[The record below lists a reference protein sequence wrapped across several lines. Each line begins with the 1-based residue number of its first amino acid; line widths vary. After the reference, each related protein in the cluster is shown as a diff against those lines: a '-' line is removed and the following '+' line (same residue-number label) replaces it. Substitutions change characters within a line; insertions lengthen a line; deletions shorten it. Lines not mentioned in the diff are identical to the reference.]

1 MLSLALAIIIID
13 TTLLNVSLSA
23 LVRDLDTNL
32 QSLQWVISAYS
43 LTLAALTV
51 TGGRLGDLFGR
62 KRMFMLGAILFAIG
76 SFIASI
82 STGIGTLLIGESIIE
97 GVGASL
103 MMPATASL
111 LVENFRGRDRAI
123 AFGIWGAIAA
133 GASAVGPILGGF
145 LTTNYSWRW
154 GFRINVFVVVV
165 LLVGSVLVREER
177 RDDRRG
183 SLDVVGVLLS
193 ALGLFLVVFGM
204 IESSTY
210 GWFRSRRPLSVGGT
224 TWDTGGFSIAFLS
237 ASAGVLVLVA
247 FFLWIA
253 RRAGAGRSPLVSLEL
268 FGNRQFMAGSATTGV
283 LTLAMTGVMFC
294 IPVFLQS
301 VRELDALH
309 TGLMLAPMSA
319 ALFIVSPVAAILS
332 RRFQARRLI
341 QTGVLIAATSLLFL
355 RGVLAVDM
363 PLWHLVP
370 VLTMYGI
377 GMGLVMAQIN
387 NVTLSAVDV
396 KQSGEAAGV
405 SNTFRQ
411 VGSSLG
417 SAAIGAVLL
426 SALIG
431 NLHQSVD
438 ADRTL
443 PASDRAAIN
452 HAIQYQPSELA
463 FSGDLAL
470 PGTTSGAAPRL
481 SQLRRAATTFAIR
494 RALLIAAAF
503 AFLALLVSFRLPRTT
518 LH

>member
-1 MLSLALAIIIID
+1 
-13 TTLLNVSLSA
+13 
-23 LVRDLDTNL
+23 
-32 QSLQWVISAYS
+32 
-43 LTLAALTV
+43 
-51 TGGRLGDLFGR
+51 
-62 KRMFMLGAILFAIG
+62 MFMLGGILFAIG

-97 GVGASL
+97 GIGASL
-103 MMPATASL
+103 MMPATSSL

-133 GASAVGPILGGF
+133 GASALGPILGGF

-154 GFRINVFVVVV
+154 GFRINIFVVVI
-165 LLVGSVLVREER
+165 LLAGSVLVREER
-177 RDDRRG
+177 PAVRRG
-183 SLDVVGVLLS
+183 SLDVVGVILS

-210 GWFRSRRPLSVGGT
+210 GWFLSRAPLIVGGAAV
-224 TWDTGGFSIAFLS
+224 DTGGLSFAFIS
-237 ASAGVLVLVA
+237 AAAGVLVLIA

-253 RRAGAGRSPLVSLEL
+253 KQSRSGKSPLISLEL
-268 FGNRQFMAGSATTGV
+268 FRNRQFVAGAATTGV

-301 VRELDALH
+301 VRQLDALH

-319 ALFIVSPVAAILS
+319 ALFIVSPVAALLS
-332 RRFQARRLI
+332 RRFQPSRLI
-341 QTGVLIAATSLLFL
+341 QVGVLIATVSLILL
-355 RGVLAVDM
+355 RAVLEVDM

-370 VLTMYGI
+370 VLAMYGI

-396 KQSGEAAGV
+396 RQSGEAAGV

-426 SALIG
+426 SALLG
-431 NLHQSVD
+431 NLQQSIA

-443 PASDRAAIN
+443 PASARPSIER
-452 HAIQYQPSELA
+452 AIQNNSSELA
-463 FSGDLAL
+463 FSGDTALA
-470 PGTTSGAAPRL
+470 GATSGGIPGLVA
-481 SQLRRAATTFAIR
+481 LRRAATTFAIK
-494 RALLIAAAF
+494 RALLFAAAF
-503 AFLALLVSFRLPRTT
+503 AFLAFLVSTRLPRTT